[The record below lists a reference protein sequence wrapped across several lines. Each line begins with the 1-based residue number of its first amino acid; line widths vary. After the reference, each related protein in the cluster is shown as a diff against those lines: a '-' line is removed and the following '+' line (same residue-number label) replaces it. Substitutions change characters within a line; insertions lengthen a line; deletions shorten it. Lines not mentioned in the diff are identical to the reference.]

1 MPPTAQNSC
10 FPPGQETIG
19 GRLDYHWIGDAD
31 KTVEAWKK
39 PWMKQVASYIP
50 LLAFFFT
57 WAMDE
62 RPVSLGGFEHSFGG
76 IYSAAEVLLV
86 TSVVVYGAL
95 FLAYKRLDKFE
106 WITLGAVVLFCIP
119 TFLLRDINFL
129 KWKAPLV
136 NWIFAAVFLASRYIG
151 GKPALQHMLGHAVSM
166 PREQWLRL
174 NNVWIAYFALL
185 GAVNLGVAYGL
196 SEAAWIQFKVF
207 GNLVITA
214 VFIFGQMPW
223 LARYMETPEEAADE
237 SPAAKP
243 GGSEAS

>member
-1 MPPTAQNSC
+1 
-10 FPPGQETIG
+10 
-19 GRLDYHWIGDAD
+19 
-31 KTVEAWKK
+31 
-39 PWMKQVASYIP
+39 MKQIASYIP

-62 RPVSLGGFEHSFGG
+62 RPVRLAGFEHSFGG
-76 IYSAAEVLLV
+76 IYSAAEVLLAA
-86 TSVVVYGAL
+86 SVLVYGAL

-136 NWIFAAVFLASRYIG
+136 NWLFAAVFLGSRHIG

-166 PREQWLRL
+166 PRELWLKL
-174 NNVWIAYFALL
+174 NNVWVAYFALL

-207 GNLVITA
+207 GNLAIT
-214 VFIFGQMPW
+214 VLFIGGQMPW
-223 LARYMETPEEAADE
+223 LARYIEAPEEAAAGT
-237 SPAAKP
+237 PPAKP
-243 GGSEAS
+243 TGSETS